1 MRRQI
6 IVLFCSLFWIAPPAL
21 WAQEGVRPQAS
32 QRADEQVTER
42 ATEAAAPNRGAL
54 FKVARDGHTLYLFGT
69 IHVGAPDFYPLE
81 GRVLGALERA
91 AVLALEIDPLADPAR
106 MAQAVRQYGMYARG
120 AGSAQADLPAP
131 YRPRLARL
139 LRQYALDAD
148 TVAGMKPWLLA
159 SVLTV
164 SEFSAQ
170 GYDTA
175 LAVDAWLAR
184 QAHQRKLPVLE
195 LESPQSQ
202 MALFDRMTI
211 EEQSR
216 FLQEG
221 IDAIEDHQQGSQARE
236 IAEAW
241 RAADATALD
250 TLARKAADDDT
261 FSGRFVR
268 RVLLDERN
276 PGLADGI
283 AALLARETN
292 SLAAIGVL
300 HLVGTNSVPELLRKR
315 GLAVERIY

>member
-6 IVLFCSLFWIAPPAL
+6 IVLFCSLFWFVPPAL
-21 WAQEGVRPQAS
+21 WAQEGAQQQAS
-32 QRADEQVTER
+32 QQAS
-42 ATEAAAPNRGAL
+42 APGAANRGAL
-54 FKVARDGHTLYLFGT
+54 FKVVQDGHTLYLFGT

-91 AVLALEIDPLADPAR
+91 SVLALEIDPLANPAR
-106 MAQAVRQYGMYARG
+106 MAQAVQQYGMYARG
-120 AGSAQADLPAP
+120 AGTAQAALPAP
-131 YRPRLARL
+131 YRPRLERL

-148 TVAGMKPWLLA
+148 TVASMKPWLLA

-195 LESPQSQ
+195 LESPESQ
-202 MALFDRMTI
+202 MALFDRMTA

-221 IDAIEDHQQGSQARE
+221 IDAIEDHQQASQARE

-241 RAADATALD
+241 RAADAAALD
-250 TLARKAADDDT
+250 TLARKAAEDDT
-261 FSGRFVR
+261 FSGRFVQR
-268 RVLLDERN
+268 MLLDGRN
-276 PGLADGI
+276 PALADGI
-283 AALLARETN
+283 AALLARETD